1 MRPPTLNMISEV
13 SGNVYW
19 ENKRFP
25 ACRRHF
31 FNGREGGKGR
41 RRLPVPTLGVTKT
54 LTKHYV
60 SVFFFSKR
68 DDSSDRFQH
77 YISCDEYIEKGDGE
91 KSRIRISAGGSRT
104 GHADYQMIVS
114 DNSGASSFRVYPFV
128 IHLSLHKHN
137 TRALIRCL
145 LPRLLQARRAGSL
158 LACFRMRL
166 LSLCVRNDER
176 NCLHCLTSVSNNNYR
191 NWYNFLAY
199 KKENRRKND
208 MVRKD
213 RVILGIDELMI
224 KHAFKNSRFS

>member
-1 MRPPTLNMISEV
+1 MSSSFLQW
-13 SGNVYW
+13 G
-19 ENKRFP
+19 
-25 ACRRHF
+25 
-31 FNGREGGKGR
+31 EGGKGR
-41 RRLPVPTLGVTKT
+41 RGLTIPTLEVTKT
-54 LTKHYV
+54 LTKHYI

-68 DDSSDRFQH
+68 DDFSDRFQH
-77 YISCDEYIEKGDGE
+77 YISCGEYIEKGDGK
-91 KSRIRISAGGSRT
+91 KSRIRTSAGGSRT
-104 GHADYQMIVS
+104 GHADYQTIVS

-158 LACFRMRL
+158 LACLRMRL

-176 NCLHCLTSVSNNNYR
+176 NCLHLTSVSNSNYR
-191 NWYNFLAY
+191 NWYNFLPY

-213 RVILGIDELMI
+213 RVILGPSM
-224 KHAFKNSRFS
+224 N